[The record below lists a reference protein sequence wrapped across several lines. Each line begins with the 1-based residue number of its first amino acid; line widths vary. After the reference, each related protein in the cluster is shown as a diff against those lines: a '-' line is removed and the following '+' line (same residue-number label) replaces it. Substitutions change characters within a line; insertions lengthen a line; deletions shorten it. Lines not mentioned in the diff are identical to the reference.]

1 MATVKSRRRTLA
13 QRARPLAATQTAGS
27 VLQGLIVL
35 GQTAAGK
42 QVATRAQRFFKTEP
56 DGYGAGDR
64 FLGVRMPMLRKMARD
79 VVNDIGEVGIEVA
92 LPLLKSGWHEARSLA
107 LILLVRRFQKSD
119 AATQALIFRLYL
131 GNTRFINNWDLVD
144 MSAEHIVGGWLAD
157 KPVERKSVLSGLAK
171 STSQWERRIAILA
184 TFHAIKRGEFEET
197 LRIARLLLNDD
208 QPLVQK
214 AVGWMLREV
223 GKRVGP
229 APLDAFL
236 QRYYQQMPRT
246 TLRYAIEH
254 FSAAK
259 RKRYLLGRM

>member
-1 MATVKSRRRTLA
+1 MATVKTRRRTLA
-13 QRARPLAATQTAGS
+13 QRARPPAATQTAGS
-27 VLQGLIVL
+27 VLKRLIIL
-35 GQTAAGK
+35 SQTTAGK
-42 QVATRAQRFFKTEP
+42 QIAIQAQRFFKTDP
-56 DGYGAGDR
+56 DGYGVGDR
-64 FLGVRMPMLRKMARD
+64 FLGLRMPMLRKIARD
-79 VVNDIGEVGIEVA
+79 IVNDIGEVGVEVA

-119 AATQALIFRLYL
+119 PATQALIFRLYL

-157 KPVERKSVLSGLAK
+157 KPIERKTVLSRLAK
-171 STSQWERRIAILA
+171 SASLWERRIAILA

-197 LRIARLLLNDD
+197 LRIARLLLKDD

-229 APLDAFL
+229 APLEAFL